1 MVHRFEILKARF
13 RFNDLKFKRFRF
25 GSGSPKKSVCF
36 RFAVQIRVRFDSLVK
51 TLNFDKLNA
60 IHEVMMG
67 DKLLLLHM
75 VAGAKL
81 GNVPPPQNH
90 LSGLLQIFFLDGDT
104 KEQAPKGQCQARGSG
119 GMPPQKI
126 LRNLTLF
133 WRLAVRF
140 QPLKFLSFNKV

>member
-1 MVHRFEILKARF
+1 MFLKNQLRFKHCCKRFAFRFMYTKYCWFGFDSGSLAENFKGSGLVHRFEILKARF

-81 GNVPPPQNH
+81 GNVPPPK
-90 LSGLLQIFFLDGDT
+90 SSFG
-104 KEQAPKGQCQARGSG
+104 AP
-119 GMPPQKI
+119 
-126 LRNLTLF
+126 
-133 WRLAVRF
+133 
-140 QPLKFLSFNKV
+140 